1 MRQTDNY
8 VLISLVLA
16 LVVAMKLAPAFV
28 PMLLVTLVRYRKAA
42 K

>member
-1 MRQTDNY
+1 MRQIDSR
-8 VLISLVLA
+8 VLIGLVLA
-16 LVVAMKLAPAFV
+16 LVVAIKLAPAFV